1 MGKSDNSFSQC
12 QYFQYTVNGPPGMR
26 GLIVQLP
33 VLLVMV
39 LVIKPEQEQV
49 QLRVMVELHV
59 LRLMEVTLNLAVQSV
74 LVRHSQKLHLFLL
87 NI

>member
-12 QYFQYTVNGPPGMR
+12 QSFQYTVNGPPGMR

-39 LVIKPEQEQV
+39 LVIEPEHG
-49 QLRVMVELHV
+49 QLQPMLHV
-59 LRLMEVTLNLAVQSV
+59 LPLMELTLNHAVQSV
-74 LVRHSQKLHLFLL
+74 PVRQ
-87 NI
+87 IT

>member
-12 QYFQYTVNGPPGMR
+12 QFQYTVNGPPGMR

-59 LRLMEVTLNLAVQSV
+59 FRLMEMTLNLAVQSV
-74 LVRHSQKLHLFLL
+74 PVRQ
-87 NI
+87 IT